1 MINARMGEEVVMI
14 EKLIAELGLD
24 LDPKD
29 IRISCGRIRDEYN
42 PKKGGAWVVLRHP
55 ALDGDVYVDGDGST
69 SQVSLLRTAL
79 KDLAELV
86 NGEGEW

>member
-1 MINARMGEEVVMI
+1 MLGKM
-14 EKLIAELGLD
+14 IAELELD
-24 LDPKD
+24 LNPED
-29 IRISCGRIRDEYN
+29 IKVLCGRIRDEYN
-42 PKKGGAWVVLRHP
+42 PKKGGAWVALRHP
-55 ALDGDVYVDGDGST
+55 TLDGDVYVDGDEST

>member
-1 MINARMGEEVVMI
+1 MGGEVVMV
-14 EKLIAELGLD
+14 EKLIAELELD
-24 LDPKD
+24 LNPND
-29 IRISCGRIRDEYN
+29 IKVLCGRIRDEYN
-42 PKKGGAWVVLRHP
+42 PKNGGAWVALRHP

-69 SQVSLLRTAL
+69 SQVTLLRTAL

>member
-1 MINARMGEEVVMI
+1 MI
-14 EKLIAELGLD
+14 EKLIAELDLD

-29 IRISCGRIRDEYN
+29 IKVLCGRIRDEYN
-42 PKKGGAWVVLRHP
+42 PKNGGAWVALRHP
-55 ALDGDVYVDGDGST
+55 ALDGDVYVEGDMST
-69 SQVSLLRTAL
+69 SQLSLLRIVL

>member
-1 MINARMGEEVVMI
+1 MI
-14 EKLIAELGLD
+14 EKLIAELDLD

-29 IRISCGRIRDEYN
+29 IRVSCGRIRDDYN
-42 PKKGGAWVVLRHP
+42 PKNGGAWVALRHP
-55 ALDGDVYVDGDGST
+55 ALDGDVYVDGDEST
-69 SQVSLLRTAL
+69 SQLSLLRIAL